1 MLVNHIYRF
10 IPKGKLIG
18 IVAKFGDSEN
28 YDVLYEGPALNMP
41 YYIKD
46 MEIQSI
52 SSVLV
57 NRKSILSIGVQLDE
71 K

>member
-18 IVAKFGDSEN
+18 VVAKFGDTDK
-28 YDVLYEGPALNMP
+28 YDVLYEGAALNMP
-41 YYIKD
+41 FYIKD
-46 MEIQSI
+46 MEITTLSSTLI
-52 SSVLV
+52 NHKSVLT
-57 NRKSILSIGVQLDE
+57 IGVLMNE